1 MHNSTL
7 SALSSAQ
14 SVVPVNTDTTNPS
27 QQPTININLPKLPA
41 SFLRDPNLIEVGG
54 GIIPGFKCSRQ
65 NLMPTFLTISG
76 IIGVFFTVKYGVPY
90 IFSKVDKDKDEEEGH
105 KPNPPTVKKLSECL
119 NSGGEPKPP
128 IIPDIL
134 YFGGRTILAGRTG
147 VGKSLLL
154 DQMCIEVARG
164 YGEFVDS
171 EHSTPQHVIL
181 IDGEMEDDDYKRRFP
196 KDLAGTENITRVS
209 DCEFKTIKEFTDF
222 VKELVAGLSVNTVV
236 AIDNIAAFFPN
247 PTAAMMFEFYGNLKK
262 IQREAS
268 ITISYIIADH
278 VAKVPVGFPLDESHL
293 AGSANTTRFATNV
306 VILDWDA
313 RGSDYRFLKNQKQR
327 KNALPNEVLE
337 LVIDESEFLHFSK
350 FGNAAEEDVLW
361 TKTNRKRFGQEVE
374 DDNDDEGNESTQPP
388 KDDLI
393 LEEARSMKALSE
405 QGLTQDEIAS
415 RFDCSRRTVN
425 NRFSLLKSRG
435 EM

>member
-1 MHNSTL
+1 MSNS
-7 SALSSAQ
+7 S
-14 SVVPVNTDTTNPS
+14 
-27 QQPTININLPKLPA
+27 LPA
-41 SFLRDPNLIEVGG
+41 PSASALRDPNLIEVGG
-54 GIIPGFKCSRQ
+54 GLIPGFKCSRQ
-65 NLMPTFLTISG
+65 NLMPTFLAISG
-76 IIGVFFTVKYGVPY
+76 LIGVFFTVKHGVPF
-90 IFSKVDKDKDEEEGH
+90 IFSKVNRDKGEEEGN
-105 KPNPPTVKKLSECL
+105 PPIPPTVKKLSECL

-154 DQMCIEVARG
+154 DQLCIEVARG
-164 YGEFVDS
+164 YGEFVDP

-222 VKELVAGLSVNTVV
+222 VKELVSGLNVNTVV
-236 AIDNIAAFFPN
+236 AIDNIAALFPN
-247 PTAAMMFEFYGNLKK
+247 PTATMMFEFYGNLKK

-278 VAKVPVGFPLDESHL
+278 VAKVPLGTPLDESHL

-313 RGSDYRFLKNQKQR
+313 RGTNYRFLKNLKQR
-327 KNALPNEVLE
+327 KNARPNEVQELE
-337 LVIDESEFLHFSK
+337 IDELEFLHFSM
-350 FGNAAEEDVLW
+350 FGNAIEQNVLY
-361 TKTNRKRFGQEVE
+361 TTNNRKHFGQVVE
-374 DDNDDEGNESTQPP
+374 DDNNDEDNESAQPSR
-388 KDDLI
+388 DDQI

-415 RFDCSRRTVN
+415 KFNCSRRTVN
-425 NRFSLLKSRG
+425 YRFSLLKNRG

>member
-1 MHNSTL
+1 MPNSSL
-7 SALSSAQ
+7 PAPSSAQ
-14 SVVPVNTDTTNPS
+14 TVVPANTDTTNSS
-27 QQPTININLPKLPA
+27 QQPTFNINLPKLPA
-41 SFLRDPNLIEVGG
+41 SALRDPNLIEVGG
-54 GIIPGFKCSRQ
+54 GLIPGFKCSRQ

-154 DQMCIEVARG
+154 DQLCIEVARG
-164 YGEFVDS
+164 YGEFVDP

-222 VKELVAGLSVNTVV
+222 VKELVSGLNVNTVV
-236 AIDNIAAFFPN
+236 AIDNIAALFPN
-247 PTAAMMFEFYGNLKK
+247 PTATMMFEFYGNLRK

-268 ITISYIIADH
+268 ITISYMIADH
-278 VAKVPVGFPLDESHL
+278 VAKVPLGTPLDESHL

-313 RGSDYRFLKNQKQR
+313 RGTDYRFLKNLKQR
-327 KNALPNEVLE
+327 KNARPNEVQELE
-337 LVIDESEFLHFSK
+337 IDELEFLHFSK
-350 FGNAAEEDVLW
+350 FGNAIEQNVLY
-361 TKTNRKRFGQEVE
+361 TTNNRKHFGQVVE
-374 DDNDDEGNESTQPP
+374 DDNNDEDNESAQPT
-388 KDDLI
+388 KDDQI

-415 RFDCSRRTVN
+415 KFDCSRRTVN
-425 NRFSLLKSRG
+425 NRFSLLKNRG

>member
-1 MHNSTL
+1 MPNSSL
-7 SALSSAQ
+7 PAQSSAQ
-14 SVVPVNTDTTNPS
+14 TVVTANSDTTAPS
-27 QQPTININLPKLPA
+27 QSPTININLPKLPSSA
-41 SFLRDPNLIEVGG
+41 LRDPNLIEVGG
-54 GIIPGFKCSRQ
+54 GLIPSFKCSRE

-90 IFSKVDKDKDEEEGH
+90 IFSKVDKDKSEEDGN
-105 KPNPPTVKKLSECL
+105 KPNPPTIKKLSECL

-154 DQMCIEVARG
+154 DQLCIEVARG
-164 YGEFVDS
+164 YGEFVDP

-222 VKELVAGLSVNTVV
+222 VKELVSGLNVNTVV
-236 AIDNIAAFFPN
+236 AIDNIAALFPN
-247 PTAAMMFEFYGNLKK
+247 PTATMMFEFYGNLKK

-268 ITISYIIADH
+268 ITISYMIADH
-278 VAKVPVGFPLDESHL
+278 VAKVPLGTPLDESHL

-313 RGSDYRFLKNQKQR
+313 RGTDYRYLKYLKQR
-327 KNALPNEVLE
+327 KNARPNEVQELE
-337 LVIDESEFLHFSK
+337 IDELEFLHFSM
-350 FGNAAEEDVLW
+350 FGNAAEEEVLY
-361 TKTNRKRFGQEVE
+361 TTTNRKRFGQAVDE
-374 DDNDDEGNESTQPP
+374 DDNDEDNESAQPT
-388 KDDLI
+388 KDDQF

-415 RFDCSRRTVN
+415 KFNCSRRTVN